1 MRMRESL
8 LLTITIFINET
19 SQLTS
24 EQHSANRRCKKLHLS
39 PFVNP
44 AKLFSVYEHHYFK

>member
-24 EQHSANRRCKKLHLS
+24 EQHSANRRCKKLRLS

-44 AKLFSVYEHHYFK
+44 SKLCVYEHHYFK